1 MRNRQRGQF
10 LDSQRRTSEALP
22 QQQSKHFSRMAL
34 PLVIRSSKLNPR
46 KEQFPQQR
54 KNISWDFVWTGGTW
68 LYDQ

>member
-1 MRNRQRGQF
+1 MRNRQSGHF

-54 KNISWDFVWTGGTW
+54 KKILADSLWPGGSW